1 MNQDYHEAFFWYQM
15 AAKKGD
21 ITGKFLLGRLYER
34 GLGVNQDYKRA
45 MELYLDSGSRG
56 DVIAA
61 PAIEAVAR
69 LYREG
74 LGVPQDALK
83 AEEWQKKY
91 ETAKVTRLH

>member
-1 MNQDYHEAFFWYQM
+1 MLFRSTA
-15 AAKKGD
+15 
-21 ITGKFLLGRLYER
+21 KFLLGRLYER
-34 GLGVNQDYKRA
+34 GLGVRRDYRRA

-74 LGVPQDALK
+74 LGVQQDEQK
-83 AEEWQKKY
+83 AREWQNKY
-91 ETAKVTRLH
+91 ETARSTRLH